1 MAPRTAQL
9 QLAAALLAALLP
21 LASAELSALSSAQG
35 GGGGVA
41 IDGATWFSPGNV
53 SVTVGGVTHS
63 TADGTLEQSGTP
75 TTDKGS
81 DTLGDYSITTKS
93 WSAGG
98 TPFETSEKIYDGG
111 RFIVYTQTFPKGAA
125 ATAAPGGADV
135 SSCYPSLDPT
145 PADGEPKGWL
155 SFQGRFMEGSKG
167 GPWQVGGRGG
177 PGMGTGDFGGPFVV
191 FGQPMNQSL
200 VVSPVSNF
208 MAATLGSSPAS
219 GDDSLCL
226 GLDAAVESVPAGA
239 HPPCPCNG
247 SVTADVRACGSRRLL
262 AGVDDLPR
270 AGRQPRAEIL
280 RHDAAPQV
288 RHGADGGLHAAVA
301 RLLDGQRRVLLLRLA
316 HRPRQRQRLPGNTQH
331 HPRRFRT
338 LFYRRSSLN
347 HVVRHG
353 VVRMR

>member
-1 MAPRTAQL
+1 MAPGAAQL
-9 QLAAALLAALLP
+9 PLAAALLAALAP

-81 DTLGDYSITTKS
+81 DALGEYSITTKS

-177 PGMGTGDFGGPFVV
+177 PGVGTGDFGGPFVV

-239 HPPCPCNG
+239 HP
-247 SVTADVRACGSRRLL
+247 
-262 AGVDDLPR
+262 
-270 AGRQPRAEIL
+270 
-280 RHDAAPQV
+280 APSP
-288 RHGADGGLHAAVA
+288 L
-301 RLLDGQRRVLLLRLA
+301 
-316 HRPRQRQRLPGNTQH
+316 RPRNG
-331 HPRRFRT
+331 
-338 LFYRRSSLN
+338 
-347 HVVRHG
+347 
-353 VVRMR
+353 